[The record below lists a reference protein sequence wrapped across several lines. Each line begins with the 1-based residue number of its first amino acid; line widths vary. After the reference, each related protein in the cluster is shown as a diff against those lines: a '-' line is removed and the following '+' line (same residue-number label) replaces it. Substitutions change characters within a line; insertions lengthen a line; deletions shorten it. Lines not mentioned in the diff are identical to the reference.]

1 MKSQFRKKQHCNT
14 DSCNLCINNK
24 FAANE
29 DNGSLIYLLNS
40 RKRNAKINDNNTTWT
55 FDIINGNLNTL
66 GWVILKSSMDMGDTY
81 DESLAKL
88 NIIESKDNYWQKLVN
103 TYYERSQVIIII
115 QDLITMIFLLVC

>member
-1 MKSQFRKKQHCNT
+1 
-14 DSCNLCINNK
+14 
-24 FAANE
+24 
-29 DNGSLIYLLNS
+29 
-40 RKRNAKINDNNTTWT
+40 
-55 FDIINGNLNTL
+55 
-66 GWVILKSSMDMGDTY
+66 MDMGDTY